1 MGGGKTRLTLLV
13 GSCDRDVIDLRDPER
28 RVGGIEPV
36 KIHCACGA
44 VIADTTDALPHKAH
58 VVPDQ
63 EWHAVLDAIRAAVEG
78 AAATPD
84 GRRLNWAR
92 ACTVL
97 SNAARLAWQCR
108 DCGRLY
114 LDDHDNQAHEFI
126 PGSADAPVEIFR
138 SRPLVPLSP
147 SAQAD
152 PQGP

>member
-1 MGGGKTRLTLLV
+1 MP
-13 GSCDRDVIDLRDPER
+13 SLRDPER
-28 RVGGIEPV
+28 RAEGIEPV
-36 KIHCACGA
+36 KIHCVCGA
-44 VIADTTDALPHKAH
+44 VIADSTDALPHKSH

-63 EWHAVLDAIRAAVEG
+63 ERHAVMDAIRAAVEG
-78 AAATPD
+78 ATATPD
-84 GRRLNWAR
+84 GRRFDAAR

-114 LDDHDNQAHEFI
+114 LDDHDNQAHEFV

-138 SRPLVPLSP
+138 SRPLVPPSP

-152 PQGP
+152 PEGP